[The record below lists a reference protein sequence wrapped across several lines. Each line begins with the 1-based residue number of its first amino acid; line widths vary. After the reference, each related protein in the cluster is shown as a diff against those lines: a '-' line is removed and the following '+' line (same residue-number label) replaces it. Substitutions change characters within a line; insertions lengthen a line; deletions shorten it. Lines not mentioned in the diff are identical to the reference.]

1 MHVLPERLLIA
12 MRAREPE
19 IESRGSL
26 QCEKTVSN
34 GELHE
39 RRDREGLKNKQ
50 KKQKNAPELTSTEA
64 INERN
69 EQSYH
74 DIHFTAALSRLFHF
88 DSAGCNY

>member
-39 RRDREGLKNKQ
+39 RRDREGLKKYI
-50 KKQKNAPELTSTEA
+50 KMRPSWLATEA